1 MTVINTLEFSAHVR
15 TGANA
20 SMSVMVDDKVYTFDL
35 APTIN
40 WVPSSA
46 PRNSHKVPV
55 QIASLRGIR
64 KVLKLKI
71 SVENSDV
78 LICGYEVPG
87 ATFVISSQ
95 PQWNVPNWQPYD
107 ITGHQGDNAEYQ
119 GNGSLQIMAGQSVEF
134 KATVFLNN
142 QNG

>member
-1 MTVINTLEFSAHVR
+1 MTVINTLEFDAHVH

-20 SMSVMVDDKVYTFDL
+20 LISVIVDDKVYMFDL

-40 WVPSSA
+40 WVASST

-55 QIASLRGIR
+55 QIAFSRGTR

-71 SVENSDV
+71 SVEHSDV
-78 LICGYEVPG
+78 LICGYNVPG

-95 PQWNVPNWQPYD
+95 PQWNVPDWQPYD
-107 ITGHQGDNAEYQ
+107 ISGHQGDNAEYQ

-134 KATVFLNN
+134 EATVF
-142 QNG
+142 

>member
-1 MTVINTLEFSAHVR
+1 MTVINTLEFDAHVR

-20 SMSVMVDDKVYTFDL
+20 LISVIVDDNVYMFDL
-35 APTIN
+35 TPTIN
-40 WVPSSA
+40 WVPSSTSG
-46 PRNSHKVPV
+46 NSHKVPV
-55 QIASLRGIR
+55 QIAFSQGIR

-78 LICGYEVPG
+78 LICGYKVPS

-107 ITGHQGDNAEYQ
+107 ISGHQGNNAEYQ
-119 GNGSLQIMAGQSVEF
+119 GNGSLQILAGQSVEF
-134 KATVFLNN
+134 EATIF
-142 QNG
+142 